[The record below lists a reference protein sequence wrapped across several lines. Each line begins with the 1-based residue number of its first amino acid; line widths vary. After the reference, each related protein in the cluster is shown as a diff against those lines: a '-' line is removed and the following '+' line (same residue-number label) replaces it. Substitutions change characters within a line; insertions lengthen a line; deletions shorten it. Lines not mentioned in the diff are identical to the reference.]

1 MVLFDINAEFSNF
14 LLSQFSEE
22 LVQRVILDPRAVG
35 PMNSVGRPW
44 TLSWRL
50 WSSAVAMVAL
60 LDFGDGKK
68 QVFRWSGDLVVF
80 LFVLGVWSFF
90 GVILLLLL
98 LFPFPADS
106 LLSGSLPDCS
116 AKVTE
121 STAFS
126 TSWILA
132 SFLAVGFLSGSFVVV
147 FWAISCPGPSLEGP
161 PPLFLGISP
170 FYGEFFWFV
179 LF

>member
-68 QVFRWSGDLVVF
+68 QVFR
-80 LFVLGVWSFF
+80 
-90 GVILLLLL
+90 
-98 LFPFPADS
+98 
-106 LLSGSLPDCS
+106 
-116 AKVTE
+116 
-121 STAFS
+121 
-126 TSWILA
+126 
-132 SFLAVGFLSGSFVVV
+132 
-147 FWAISCPGPSLEGP
+147 
-161 PPLFLGISP
+161 
-170 FYGEFFWFV
+170 
-179 LF
+179 